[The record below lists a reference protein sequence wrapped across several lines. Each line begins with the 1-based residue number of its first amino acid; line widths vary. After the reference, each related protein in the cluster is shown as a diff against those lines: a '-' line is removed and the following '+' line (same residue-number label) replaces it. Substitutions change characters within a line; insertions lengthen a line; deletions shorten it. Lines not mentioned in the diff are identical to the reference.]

1 MEQIPLLIENPP
13 FVMAPNIELTQ
24 SNVKRIIEEQ
34 KKGSVYDCDICG
46 KGLGTPYYVSIGIP
60 PSPLIIE
67 TYESLSL
74 EDEESTN
81 FDKIVSEIQTVVER
95 YDINSEYRWIFS
107 QQNIVSSKTRI
118 CINCQQKYKWGQ
130 WHGTSHTHDVCFA
143 VKEYQRRHTPLEAAK
158 SDYKRY
164 VLSLP
169 DRTNVEWQHFGDID
183 LNEGHAMDGLE
194 DNISKCLTVALI
206 PGYKPVRYYR
216 PIHMGGPPTV
226 HIVSGIPCKFR
237 QG

>member
-46 KGLGTPYYVSIGIP
+46 KGLDTPYYVSIGIP

-74 EDEESTN
+74 EDEENTN

-95 YDINSEYRWIFS
+95 YDINSEYRWI
-107 QQNIVSSKTRI
+107 
-118 CINCQQKYKWGQ
+118 
-130 WHGTSHTHDVCFA
+130 
-143 VKEYQRRHTPLEAAK
+143 L
-158 SDYKRY
+158 
-164 VLSLP
+164 
-169 DRTNVEWQHFGDID
+169 
-183 LNEGHAMDGLE
+183 
-194 DNISKCLTVALI
+194 
-206 PGYKPVRYYR
+206 
-216 PIHMGGPPTV
+216 
-226 HIVSGIPCKFR
+226 
-237 QG
+237 